1 MRWPSALRRSRV
13 GTSGALILSVV
24 IHAAVIAVSSRL
36 LLGSMIPPE
45 PERLIDIGFTENLP
59 TGSALAT
66 GASGTALNAP
76 RPAEQRRDPSG
87 APAREPRPDSPT
99 PGRGGTREASEP
111 ALHLSNSVDGL
122 TLNTDPSLFT
132 EASQV
137 SRLDTGKDRLSR
149 EDRRTTPNPME
160 LTFVV
165 SGSTGRLARLVP
177 ARSDPA
183 AGDRGAVPVPT
194 GARPQVAELAI
205 PLSDGNDPA
214 PPDSVLPGGER
225 KRALGIRDGTERE
238 EYRRSAAVA
247 FARPAMRQ
255 GRASIST
262 SAKGAPADVMDSE
275 TEVANVVQALIS
287 ASTAGGPQ
295 GTGPGGSDGPG
306 QPGSDGFAGTGSRSR
321 PLGEGGDADSA
332 ATFGIDSYA
341 AKVAKKVYP
350 LWEDAFPMWA
360 RAEGRGGTAVIGV
373 KLASNGA
380 VRELFVVRPSGFPEF
395 DRKVTQA
402 LAMAGPYGPL
412 PRRVRDGLTLHIA
425 FDAQNPAVGRSGP
438 GNGRR

>member
-1 MRWPSALRRSRV
+1 MRRSRV

-24 IHAAVIAVSSRL
+24 LHAAIIAVSSRL
-36 LLGSMIPPE
+36 LLGSLLPPE
-45 PERLIDIGFTENLP
+45 PVRTIDIGFTESLP
-59 TGSALAT
+59 EGSPFAT
-66 GASGTALNAP
+66 GRQSGTALNAP
-76 RPAEQRRDPSG
+76 RPAEPRRDPSG
-87 APAREPRPDSPT
+87 APAREPRPDSAN
-99 PGRGGTREASEP
+99 PGRGGSREAADP

-122 TLNTDPSLFT
+122 TLNADPSLFT

-137 SRLDTGKDRLSR
+137 SRLHTGRERLSR

-165 SGSTGRLARLVP
+165 SGSTGRLARLIP

-183 AGDRGAVPVPT
+183 AGDRGATPVPT
-194 GARPQVAELAI
+194 GARPEVAELAGG
-205 PLSDGNDPA
+205 DGPDFA
-214 PPDSVLPGGER
+214 APDSVLPGGEK
-225 KRALGIRDGTERE
+225 KRALGIRDGTTRE
-238 EYRRSAAVA
+238 DYRTSAAVA

-262 SAKGAPADVMDSE
+262 NVKGAPEDVVDSE
-275 TEVANVVQALIS
+275 TEVASVVQALIS

-295 GTGPGGSDGPG
+295 GQGPGGSEGPG
-306 QPGSDGFAGTGSRSR
+306 EPGSGGLAGTGTRSR
-321 PLGEGGDADSA
+321 PLGEGGDEGAA

-350 LWEDAFPMWA
+350 LWEDAFPLWA

-402 LAMAGPYGPL
+402 LAMASPYGPL

-425 FDAQNPAVGRSGP
+425 FDAQNPVVGRSGP

>member
-24 IHAAVIAVSSRL
+24 IHAALIAVSSRL
-36 LLGSMIPPE
+36 ILGSMLPKE
-45 PERLIDIGFTENLP
+45 PERLIDIGFTESLP
-59 TGSALAT
+59 TGSPLAT
-66 GASGTALNAP
+66 GLSGTAQNAP
-76 RPAEQRRDPSG
+76 RPTEARRDPSG
-87 APAREPRPDSPT
+87 APAREPRPDSPS
-99 PGRGGTREASEP
+99 PGRGGTQEASED

-137 SRLDTGKDRLSR
+137 SRLDTGRERLSR

-165 SGSTGRLARLVP
+165 SGSTGRLSRLVP
-177 ARSDPA
+177 AKTDPA
-183 AGDRGAVPVPT
+183 TGDRGAVPMPL
-194 GARPQVAELAI
+194 GARPQAAELA
-205 PLSDGNDPA
+205 SDGPEPA
-214 PPDSVLPGGER
+214 PAESVHPGGE
-225 KRALGIRDGTERE
+225 KTRARGLRDGSNRE
-238 EYRRSAAVA
+238 DYRRSAAVA

-262 SAKGAPADVMDSE
+262 NVKGSPEDTLDSE
-275 TEVANVVQALIS
+275 TEVASAVQALIS
-287 ASTAGGPQ
+287 ASTAGGPRGQ
-295 GTGPGGSDGPG
+295 GPGGSEGPG
-306 QPGSDGFAGTGSRSR
+306 QPGSGGLAGTGSRAL
-321 PLGEGGDADSA
+321 PLGEGGDADAA

-341 AKVAKKVYP
+341 ARVAKKVYP

-360 RAEGRGGTAVIGV
+360 RAEGRGGTAIIGV

-395 DRKVTQA
+395 DRKVTRA
-402 LAMAGPYGPL
+402 LAMAAPYGPL

-425 FDAQNPAVGRSGP
+425 FDAQNPVVGRSGP

>member
-24 IHAAVIAVSSRL
+24 IHAALIAVSSRL
-36 LLGSMIPPE
+36 LLGSILPPE
-45 PERLIDIGFTENLP
+45 PARTIDIGFAESLP
-59 TGSALAT
+59 TGSPLSE
-66 GASGTALNAP
+66 GLSGTALNAP

-87 APAREPRPDSPT
+87 APAREPRPDST
-99 PGRGGTREASEP
+99 SPGRGGSREASDP

-122 TLNTDPSLFT
+122 TLNPDPSLFT
-132 EASQV
+132 EASQL
-137 SRLDTGKDRLSR
+137 SRLHTGRQRLSH

-183 AGDRGAVPVPT
+183 AGDHGAVPVPT
-194 GARPQVAELAI
+194 GARPEAAQLG
-205 PLSDGNDPA
+205 SDGPDSAA
-214 PPDSVLPGGER
+214 PESVLPGGEK
-225 KRALGIRDGTERE
+225 KRALGIRDGTTRE
-238 EYRRSAAVA
+238 DYRRSAAVA

-262 SAKGAPADVMDSE
+262 NAKGAPEDVVDSE
-275 TEVANVVQALIS
+275 TEVASVVQALIS
-287 ASTAGGPQ
+287 ASTAGGPLGQ
-295 GTGPGGSDGPG
+295 GPGGTVGPG
-306 QPGSDGFAGTGSRSR
+306 EPGSGGLAGKGTQSR
-321 PLGEGGDADSA
+321 PLGEGGDADAA

-341 AKVAKKVYP
+341 ARVAKKVYP
-350 LWEDAFPMWA
+350 LWEDAFPLWA

-402 LAMAGPYGPL
+402 LAMASPYGPL

-425 FDAQNPAVGRSGP
+425 FDAQNPVVGRSGP